1 MTTENGSFSVKK
13 GPNNK
18 YVDYKNQVYDIKW
31 EMIDKS
37 RYFPLTIINMFT
49 VRSVLYPLTLVR
61 TRLQVQTRGSLY
73 TGTYNAL
80 TTVIKYE
87 GFGALYKG
95 FLVNSFQLFPHV
107 LYITSYEKTRQQ
119 ISLFTQN
126 RYLTAFIGGAS
137 GSVIAQILSV
147 PIDIVSQH
155 MMLAGQKGANY
166 NNNKSSIKVSGPTM
180 NGSSAKVS
188 KLRDLDRIH
197 IPDKLKTASHFT
209 IAKYVSQEIYK
220 YEKIKGFYRGY
231 FLSTFLVSLNSALW
245 WPFYYFYQ
253 AQLRPFMPNDFPV
266 LLLQCICGPLGSLSA
281 NLLTNPLDCMRT
293 RMQVTRKKETS
304 IQVLR
309 NLWEQDGYRLFYRGL
324 TARLSYSC
332 LYSILITLGYETA
345 KKYSLKEEYQQI
357 LYPIE

>member
-1 MTTENGSFSVKK
+1 MTDVKGSFFLANDQ
-13 GPNNK
+13 NNNH
-18 YVDYKNQVYDIKW
+18 KNRINDIQW
-31 EMIDKS
+31 EMIDKK

-49 VRSVLYPLTLVR
+49 VRSILYPLTLVR

-73 TGTYNAL
+73 TGTFNAL
-80 TTVIKYE
+80 KTVIKYE
-87 GFGALYKG
+87 GFGSLYKG
-95 FLVNSFQLFPHV
+95 FVVNSFQLVPHV

-119 ISLFTQN
+119 ISVITQN

-155 MMLAGQKGANY
+155 MMLSGQRGAQQ
-166 NNNKSSIKVSGPTM
+166 KSTSSNVKVSGPTM
-180 NGSSAKVS
+180 NGSSAKVG
-188 KLRDLDRIH
+188 KLKDLDRIH
-197 IPDKLKTASHFT
+197 IPDRLKAASNFV
-209 IAKYVSQEIYK
+209 IAKYISQEIYK
-220 YEKIKGFYRGY
+220 NENLKGFYRGY
-231 FLSTFLVSLNSALW
+231 ILSTFLVSLNSALW

-253 AQLRPFMPNDFPV
+253 AQLGPFMPVNFPV
-266 LLLQCICGPLGSLSA
+266 LLLQCICGPMSSLSA

-293 RMQVTRKKETS
+293 RMQVTKQRETS
-304 IQVLR
+304 LQVLK

-357 LYPIE
+357 LYPID